1 MRRVKRV
8 IVVLMV
14 LVVALVVL
22 AFVLENQQNVC
33 VSLLGFGTGQMPVSV
48 FVVVALVVG
57 MLLGPLLGILLNRRR
72 PRLFL
77 LGEVKE

>member
-14 LVVALVVL
+14 LVVALLVL

-33 VSLLGFGTGQMPVSV
+33 LSLLGFSIGQMPVSV
-48 FVVVALVVG
+48 FVVVALVG
-57 MLLGPLLGILLNRRR
+57 MLLGPLLGILVNNRR
-72 PRLFL
+72 PRSSL